1 MDFQVLEK
9 HILYLVKRKKK
20 GVAQFS
26 LEEMISNKNG
36 NIEIKIE
43 RIFELYGSI
52 NTFPKTDGSS
62 QSGPD
67 KFEQK
72 IINYYMRTSKGIK
85 ATAGYFGLSS
95 SYVGSI
101 IHKYKKKKGI
111 R

>member
-1 MDFQVLEK
+1 MT
-9 HILYLVKRKKK
+9 YN
-20 GVAQFS
+20 A
-26 LEEMISNKNG
+26 KNAK
-36 NIEIKIE
+36 NA
-43 RIFELYGSI
+43 
-52 NTFPKTDGSS
+52 
-62 QSGPD
+62 
-67 KFEQK
+67 K